1 MIDALVYLASHSIR
15 NRLARQIR
23 RLRTPRYFIAI
34 VLGLLY
40 LYAIIEQQRSARNG
54 ASPESARWVDLVVT
68 LGIAGAAAWAW
79 IFGSERRVLAF
90 SPADVTFLFSGPV
103 TRRGLVSY
111 KLLRAQLVVLFNTL
125 LWTLLLTREQFGA
138 SPWLRAL
145 SLWVLLTTLS
155 MHRIG
160 ASFARSS
167 LIEHGATGFRY
178 RLVSLLAAVI
188 GIPILVWTLW
198 RAVPDLLA
206 AVRAGGADAL
216 FAALSAVAHQPPLA
230 WLLVPVQIVVRPLTA
245 PTPAAWVAA
254 IGPAVGILTLHVIW
268 VIRSDTAFEEA
279 ALRHTL
285 ARARRER
292 PDEGARTGPSRW
304 SARRLPRWL
313 HLRPT
318 GWPAGAIL
326 WKNLVAVV
334 RARPV
339 RRVLTI
345 GLSAAFVSALLSFGS
360 GASVSDLTGS
370 LALIWA
376 VLMLLVGPQWIRN
389 DLRADLPR
397 FDLLRS
403 YPIPGQ
409 ALVAAEVASSAIV
422 LTASQ
427 LGLLAFAYLAFL
439 GDENSPLTLS
449 ERTLVLAAAVVYL
462 PPLNYIGML
471 IQNGGAILFP
481 AWVRSG
487 PERAGGV
494 EALGQNML
502 LIIAHA
508 GTLGVL
514 IAVPAAV
521 AVGLHFLLLPTIG
534 AWAEVP
540 GTVLAVS
547 ILAIEARVM
556 VRRLGATVERTDP
569 AAIEA

>member
-1 MIDALVYLASHSIR
+1 MIGALVYLASRSAQ

-40 LYAIIEQQRSARNG
+40 LYAIIEQQRSARSG

-68 LGIAGAAAWAW
+68 VGIACAAAWAW
-79 IFGSERRVLAF
+79 IFGSERRALAF

-125 LWTLLLTREQFGA
+125 LWTLLLTREHFGA

-160 ASFARSS
+160 ASFVRSS
-167 LIEHGATGFRY
+167 LIEYGATGARH
-178 RLVSLLAAVI
+178 RLISLLAAVI

-206 AVRAGGADAL
+206 ALRAGGPDSL
-216 FAALSAVAHQPPLA
+216 FAALSAVTHQPPLA
-230 WLLVPVQIVVRPLTA
+230 WLLVPVQLVVRPLTA
-245 PTPAAWVAA
+245 PTATAWLAA
-254 IGPAVGILTLHVIW
+254 IVPAVGILVLHVIW
-268 VIRSDTAFEEA
+268 VIQSDAAFEEA
-279 ALRHTL
+279 ALQHTL
-285 ARARRER
+285 ARARRETINER
-292 PDEGARTGPSRW
+292 AGSVPSRL
-304 SARRLPRWL
+304 ATRRLPRWL

-326 WKNLVAVV
+326 WKNLVAAF
-334 RARPV
+334 RARRV
-339 RRVLTI
+339 WRVLAA
-345 GLSAAFVSALLSFGS
+345 GLVAGIVSALLSFGS
-360 GASVSDLTGS
+360 GASVSDLAGS

-403 YPIPGQ
+403 YPIPGPS
-409 ALVAAEVASSAIV
+409 LVAAEVAGSAIV
-422 LTASQ
+422 LTAIQ
-427 LGLLAFAYLAFL
+427 LALLGFAYLAFL
-439 GDENSPLTLS
+439 GDRNSPLTFQ
-449 ERTLVLAAAVVYL
+449 ERSLALVAALVYL
-462 PPLNYIGML
+462 PPVNYIGML
-471 IQNGGAILFP
+471 IQNGGAVLFP
-481 AWVRSG
+481 AWVHSG

-502 LIIAHA
+502 LIIVHA
-508 GTLGVL
+508 GALGVL
-514 IAVPAAV
+514 IALPATT
-521 AVGLHFLLLPTIG
+521 AVGLHFLLQPTIG
-534 AWAEVP
+534 GWAEVF
-540 GTVLAVS
+540 GAVAALS
-547 ILAIEARVM
+547 ILAIEAQVL
-556 VRRLGATVERTDP
+556 VRRLGATLERTDP
-569 AAIEA
+569 TAIEV